1 MPTVYYYMYYMVL
14 PGFSGCRRRVAA
26 SQVYVD
32 ALLARRRPA
41 LDSHFLLSRLL
52 GATLQSAPW
61 HAARA

>member
-1 MPTVYYYMYYMVL
+1 MVHGTIWYYMVL
-14 PGFSGCRRRVAA
+14 PGFSGRVAA

-32 ALLARRRPA
+32 ALLAPRRPA